1 MTFNMIY
8 LLPHVYLYQLARDH
22 LAYENEIKCVKRK
35 IWNNFLYVIFPFI
48 SWLLQHRFY
57 VCNDGSKKMTPNDYH
72 NQPSATQ
79 ITFLGTQFLGGCRQK
94 RFTSYIHVIC
104 KIKYVLIIISQR
116 SSD

>member
-1 MTFNMIY
+1 
-8 LLPHVYLYQLARDH
+8 
-22 LAYENEIKCVKRK
+22 
-35 IWNNFLYVIFPFI
+35 
-48 SWLLQHRFY
+48 
-57 VCNDGSKKMTPNDYH
+57 MTPNDYH

-79 ITFLGTQFLGGCRQK
+79 ITFLGTQFLGDCRQK